1 MTELEYL
8 PSIQVDY
15 TNQSAAA
22 GAAMPDN
29 AMMTLIQWHLSDV
42 SM

>member
-15 TNQSAAA
+15 TSQSAAA
-22 GAAMPDN
+22 GVAMPDN
-29 AMMTLIQWHLSDV
+29 AMMTSIQWRLSDI